1 MMYKQKDIIAG
12 KLRQLEKMRGYLAY
26 STRRMQEQAIAG
38 KNLRQL
44 DDADAEILAAFRAR
58 FSEYQEHLGKLLKS
72 IALEEGA
79 KVVGISDVLAFAEKA
94 GLIDSE
100 QDWKTARDIRNAI
113 NHDYEEDAQTLSVLV
128 GEMLNLVGSLMLM
141 YQRAESYCVHK
152 LGIDFIE
159 EGNQYLERAIDQ
171 SGKSS

>member
-1 MMYKQKDIIAG
+1 MFKQKDIIAG

-26 STRRMQEQAIAG
+26 SNRRMQERAIAR
-38 KNLRQL
+38 KNLRHL
-44 DDADAEILAAFRAR
+44 DDADAELLAAFRAR

-72 IALEEGA
+72 IALGEGV

-94 GLIDSE
+94 GLIDSD
-100 QDWKTARDIRNAI
+100 QDWKVARDIRNAI

-141 YQRAESYCVHK
+141 HQHAEYYCVHK
-152 LGIDFIE
+152 LGVAFIE
-159 EGNQYLERAIDQ
+159 DGGQ
-171 SGKSS
+171 K